1 VEKEFIPRLEDKSK
15 FKIVDPEEL
24 LSPLN
29 GNVAYDELLKYL
41 KKRYW
46 ENVK

>member
-1 VEKEFIPRLEDKSK
+1 VEKEFIPMLEDKSK

-29 GNVAYDELLKYL
+29 GNMAYDELLKYL
-41 KKRYW
+41 KERYW
-46 ENVK
+46 GSVK